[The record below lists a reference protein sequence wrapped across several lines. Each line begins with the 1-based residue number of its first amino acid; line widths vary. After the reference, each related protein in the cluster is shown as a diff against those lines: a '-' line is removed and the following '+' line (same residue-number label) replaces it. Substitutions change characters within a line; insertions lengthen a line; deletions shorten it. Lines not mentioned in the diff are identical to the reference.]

1 MSLVASVSASAYAS
15 NLAVLDMKIAE
26 VQAYL
31 DDYPGCSHYAP
42 LQRKLEQL
50 IQQRRDRDE
59 SLQMVSYK
67 LVLTLD
73 ACYMCDLYQFDIK
86 TSLV

>member
-1 MSLVASVSASAYAS
+1 MSLAASVSASAYAAMCS
-15 NLAVLDMKIAE
+15 RVLDMKIAE
-26 VQAYL
+26 VQSFL
-31 DDYPGCSHYAP
+31 EDDPECAP
-42 LQRKLEQL
+42 LLQRKLEQL

-73 ACYMCDLYQFDIK
+73 ACYMCNVYQFNIK

>member
-1 MSLVASVSASAYAS
+1 MCSR
-15 NLAVLDMKIAE
+15 VLDMKIAE
-26 VQAYL
+26 VQSIL
-31 DDYPGCSHYAP
+31 EDDPDCAHCAP

-50 IQQRRDRDE
+50 IQQRCHRDE
-59 SLQMVSYK
+59 SLQKVSYK

-73 ACYMCDLYQFDIK
+73 ACYLCNVYQFDIK

>member
-31 DDYPGCSHYAP
+31 DDYPDCAHYAP

-50 IQQRRDRDE
+50 IQHRRDRDE

-73 ACYMCDLYQFDIK
+73 ACYMCNVYQFDIK